1 MAKYKGNYKRG
12 ELVRVDGFTN
22 FLGVIVKTTGDF
34 EYQIKNI
41 ETNSIDKNFDYS
53 ESCLKVPTISE
64 RLAYQVNK

>member
-34 EYQIKNI
+34 EYQIKDI
-41 ETNSIDKNFDYS
+41 KTGKVDKNFDFA
-53 ESCLKVPTISE
+53 ESCLSAPTISE
-64 RLAYQVNK
+64 RLDYQLSK